1 MNSQKIGEYS
11 DTIRIR
17 AHHLLCI
24 QGFQGK
30 GYSAD
35 FVNNMDQ
42 IIYFLNEGLNDTL
55 SKKIKVINHGDD
67 ICNHCPHLEKTHL
80 EKNICSQFPASEKR
94 IKEMDDLTINL
105 LKLECDRE
113 YNYKDILRRINEIT
127 SFSQIKNI
135 CGHCSW
141 NKDCLFYLKFI

>member
-1 MNSQKIGEYS
+1 LSSQKIGEYS

-35 FVNNMDQ
+35 FINNMNQ
-42 IIYFLNEGLNDTL
+42 IIYFLNDGI
-55 SKKIKVINHGDD
+55 SKKIRVINHDDD
-67 ICNHCPHLEKTHL
+67 ICTHCPHLEKTHL
-80 EKNICSQFPASEKR
+80 EKNICSQFPESEKR
-94 IKEMDDLTINL
+94 IKKMDDLTIKL
-105 LKLECDRE
+105 LKLECGQK
-113 YNYKDILRRINEIT
+113 YNYKYIFSRINEII
-127 SFSQIKNI
+127 SFYQIKNI

>member
-1 MNSQKIGEYS
+1 MNNPKIGEYS
-11 DTIRIR
+11 DTICIR

-35 FVNNMDQ
+35 FVNNMNQ
-42 IIYFLNEGLNDTL
+42 IIYFLNEGLNNGTP
-55 SKKIKVINHGDD
+55 KKIKVINQDD
-67 ICNHCPHLEKTHL
+67 VICTHCPHLEKTHL
-80 EKNICSQFPASEKR
+80 EKNICSQFPESEKK
-94 IKEMDDLTINL
+94 IKEMDDLTICL
-105 LKLECDRE
+105 LGLECDKE
-113 YNYKDILRRINEIT
+113 YDYEYILGKINKII
-127 SFSQIKNI
+127 SFFQIKNI